1 MWLSAT
7 KCSRSSF
14 VWTGS
19 WHPWPSCMMI
29 WQWNVIRQLFYHW
42 SRGSH
47 SRTSWLRWK
56 KDWGMT
62 RRMIAK
68 SLHQGWANHWLELQR
83 MMAIM
88 HCWLCTEKQR
98 VSNHPRWITVP
109 WFSHRTLQCDWD
121 IFVFKET
128 WRHDCVST
136 FFLPTMDR
144 IFRSGGN
151 TNRMAGAILQNNETY
166 FECFLSCLGLFLAFM
181 SVVCL
186 LKLMS
191 SGPTCFFFGHVRYQP
206 LGVTMPQLKEC
217 TNCWFWW
224 WKEGLGQPSG
234 RIIVESDC
242 IDLTWPCINWIVTWK
257 IQRKFNVFSNIGTH
271 TWMEMGKPLHT
282 NPGSKT

>member
-191 SGPTCFFFGHVRYQP
+191 SGPTCFFLVMFVTNLLGWRCLNWRNARIAGFG
-206 LGVTMPQLKEC
+206 G
-217 TNCWFWW
+217 
-224 WKEGLGQPSG
+224 G
-234 RIIVESDC
+234 RKGWANHLAASLSRAIAS
-242 IDLTWPCINWIVTWK
+242 TWPDLV
-257 IQRKFNVFSNIGTH
+257 
-271 TWMEMGKPLHT
+271 
-282 NPGSKT
+282 